1 MHITRTPIASFKGL
15 DYFCLFAAASIVLVK
30 GGAEIFF
37 GFSLLLGCWFWTK
50 EPTSALSKDIKPI
63 AYAMFSF
70 LALKLLS
77 VAWAPDHWLALK
89 DFGTHSHWLA
99 LLPVV
104 IFFRQVHNLGPAVL
118 QGLGVAMIVCCAW
131 ALFLQ
136 PNITAWGDG
145 TRFVAGTG
153 NALIIAAF
161 ATVNSALFFTLLFP
175 LEEKTIAI
183 EKWKVWLFYLASVIV
198 VLASFSRMPMIAMVI
213 LSLVTAL
220 TFKTRWKGDVGRML
234 VVSILVLAT
243 VGIVLEQTKVGD
255 RFRTAAQEIDRFK
268 EKADQTTSVGIRL
281 AMQQAALDAIKK
293 APLFGSGAGSAM
305 RVSKESSIA
314 LFGQH
319 TSILGFRHLHNQY
332 LQVAVEQGVV
342 GLGLFLLI
350 GVLAIRFFWRTK
362 DFFVRQA
369 GISLI
374 LAYALLGLTNI
385 SVKQGA
391 LNSFF
396 ILILAMLF
404 VLAERHSKF
413 ESTKKKAE
421 Q

>member
-1 MHITRTPIASFKGL
+1 MVISRTPLASFNRL
-15 DYFCLFAAASIVLVK
+15 DYFCLFAAASVVIVK

-37 GFSLLLGCWFWTK
+37 GFSLLLGCWFWIK
-50 EPTSALSKDIKPI
+50 KPTSALPNDVKPI
-63 AYAMFSF
+63 AYAMFGF
-70 LALKLLS
+70 LSLKLLS
-77 VAWAPDHWLALK
+77 VAWAPDHWIALK

-99 LLPVV
+99 LFPVMV
-104 IFFRQVHNLGPAVL
+104 FFRRVPNLGPAVL
-118 QGLGVAMIVCCAW
+118 KGLGIAMLVCCAW
-131 ALFLQ
+131 ALFLN
-136 PNITAWGDG
+136 PDTAKWGEE

-161 ATVNSALFFTLLFP
+161 ATVNSTLFFTLLLP
-175 LEEKTIAI
+175 THLPTIAI
-183 EKWKVWLFYLASVIV
+183 DKWNVWLFFIASVFV
-198 VLASFSRMPMIAMVI
+198 VIASFSRMPMIAMVTS
-213 LSLVTAL
+213 SLVTAL
-220 TFKTRWKGDVGRML
+220 VFEIRWRGGVRRAI

-243 VGIVLEQTKVGD
+243 VGIVFEQTKVGQ
-255 RFRTAAQEIDRFK
+255 RFRTAAHEIDRFK

-281 AMQQAALDAIKK
+281 AMQQAALEAIKK

-305 RVSKESSIA
+305 RVTKESSVA
-314 LFGQH
+314 LFGQN
-319 TSILGFRHLHNQY
+319 TLILNFRHLHNQY

-350 GVLAIRFFWRTK
+350 GVLAVRFFWRAK
-362 DFFVRQA
+362 DFFVSQA

-385 SVKQGA
+385 SIKQGA

-404 VLAERHSKF
+404 VLFERHSKGI
-413 ESTKKKAE
+413 STAKTTE
-421 Q
+421 